1 MRTGENDQGLR
12 KILDMTRL
20 ISISVLIIHFYYYC
34 YAGFHAWQLTADITD
49 RLLENIAKS
58 GLFSYFH
65 KSKLIALGFL
75 GITLLGAQ
83 GRKNE
88 KIQYR
93 TALIYIVSGLVFYF
107 ASYYCLWIPG
117 DSEQRTIIYI
127 AATGT
132 GYILVLTGGTLLS
145 RVLKLKINRRDIF
158 NQEGQTFPQEERLL
172 TNEFSVNLPATYK
185 LKKQT
190 RRCYINLVN
199 PARGLFLAGQPGSG
213 KTWYILENI
222 IKQQIEKGYCMFLH
236 DWKYPDLAVIAYN
249 HFLKYKHRYKVVPDF
264 NAILFEDLTRSGRCN
279 PLEPEGMT
287 DITDASES
295 ARTILLGLNRSW
307 NTRSGDF
314 FVESPV
320 IFLTAIIWYLRKYQ
334 DGKYCT
340 LPHVV
345 ELIQVEY
352 SKLFTILRCAQSEI
366 QPLISPFITAFEND
380 VMEQLEGQIAS
391 AKIAMARLSSPELYF
406 VLSGNDFNL
415 DINNP
420 LAPQILCMGN
430 NPQKQA
436 VYGAVLSL
444 YINRLIKQI
453 NKKGKLKCAVNFEEF
468 PTLTVNGIDS
478 LVGTGRSNL
487 IATTIVVQNLDQVR
501 KDYSREMADVLMN
514 LCGNIICGQVSGDT
528 AKQMS
533 ERIGKIMQ
541 DRNSVS
547 VNSSDTSVSHSQQL
561 DFAVP
566 ASTISGLSA
575 GEFVGLVADTP
586 DQVIPQKVFHCKVL
600 NDPLALKKEQERYKD
615 LPVVRNLEN
624 NTVQH
629 NFLQIKQDV
638 QDIVSAELE
647 RIMNDPLLSNF
658 IIKK

>member
-1 MRTGENDQGLR
+1 
-12 KILDMTRL
+12 MTRL

-34 YAGFHAWQLTADITD
+34 YAGFHSWQLTADITD
-49 RLLENIAKS
+49 RLLENIAKT

-83 GRKNE
+83 GRKDE

-93 TALIYIVSGLVFYF
+93 TALLYMISGLLFYF
-107 ASYYCLWIPG
+107 TSYYCFGIQQA
-117 DSEQRTIIYI
+117 SEVRAAVYI
-127 AATGT
+127 GMTSI

-145 RVLKLKINRRDIF
+145 RVLKLKINRADIF

-172 TNEFSVNLPATYK
+172 TNEFSVNLPATYR

-199 PARGLFLAGQPGSG
+199 PARGLLLAGQPGSG

-222 IKQQIEKGYCMFLH
+222 IKQQIEKGYCMFIH
-236 DWKYPDLAVIAYN
+236 DWKYPDLAIIAYN
-249 HFLKYKHRYKVVPDF
+249 HLLKYKHRYKVVPQF
-264 NAILFEDLTRSGRCN
+264 NAILFEDLTRTGRCN
-279 PLEPEGMT
+279 PLEPQGMV

-307 NTRSGDF
+307 SQRGGDF
-314 FVESPV
+314 FVESPI
-320 IFLTAIIWYLRKYQ
+320 IFLTAIIWYLRKYKE
-334 DGKYCT
+334 GKYCT
-340 LPHVV
+340 LPHAV

-352 SKLFTILRCAQSEI
+352 AKLFTILRCSHGEI

-406 VLSGNDFNL
+406 VLAGNDFNL

-420 LAPQILCMGN
+420 QAPQILCMGN

-436 VYGAVLSL
+436 VYSAVLSL

-468 PTLTVNGIDS
+468 PTLTVNGIDA

-541 DRNSVS
+541 DRSSVS

-561 DFAVP
+561 EFAVP
-566 ASTISGLSA
+566 PSTISGLSA

-586 DQVIPQKVFHCKVL
+586 DQVIPQKVFHCKVM
-600 NDPLALKKEQERYKD
+600 NASVAIKKERYKD
-615 LPVVRNLEN
+615 LPVVRSLEN
-624 NTVQH
+624 NIVQN

-638 QDIVSAELE
+638 QDIVSAELD
-647 RIMNDPLLSNF
+647 RIMNDPSLIDF
-658 IIKK
+658 IIQK

>member
-34 YAGFHAWQLTADITD
+34 YSGFHTWQLTADITD
-49 RLLENIAKS
+49 RLLENIAKT

-83 GRKNE
+83 GRKDE

-93 TALIYIVSGLVFYF
+93 TAVIYMVSGLLFYF
-107 ASYYCLWIPG
+107 TSYYSFLIPVTT
-117 DSEQRTIIYI
+117 QLRTVIYI
-127 AATGT
+127 GTTGT
-132 GYILVLTGGTLLS
+132 GYILILTGGTLLS

-158 NQEGQTFPQEERLL
+158 NQEGQSFPQEERLIS
-172 TNEFSVNLPATYK
+172 NEFSINLPATYK

-190 RRCYINLVN
+190 RKSHINLVN
-199 PARGLFLAGQPGSG
+199 PARGVLLAGQPGSG

-222 IKQQIEKGYCMFLH
+222 IKQQIEKGYTMFIH
-236 DWKYPDLAVIAYN
+236 DWKYPDLTLIAYN
-249 HFLKYKHRYKVVPDF
+249 HFLKYKHRYKVIPGF

-279 PLEPEGMT
+279 PLEPSGMA
-287 DITDASES
+287 DITDAGES
-295 ARTILLGLNRSW
+295 ARTILLGLNRNW
-307 NTRSGDF
+307 IQRGGDF
-314 FVESPV
+314 FVESPI

-334 DGKYCT
+334 DGKFCT

-366 QPLISPFITAFEND
+366 QPLISPFITALEND

-420 LAPQILCMGN
+420 QAPQILCMGN
-430 NPQKQA
+430 NPQKQT

-468 PTLTVNGIDS
+468 PTLTVNGIDA

-487 IATTIVVQNLDQVR
+487 IATTLVVQNLDQVR

-541 DRNSVS
+541 DRSSVS

-561 DFAVP
+561 EFAVP

-575 GEFVGLVADTP
+575 GEFVGVVADTP
-586 DQVIPQKVFHCKVL
+586 DQVIPQKVFHCKVT
-600 NDPLALKKEQERYKD
+600 NDPVTIKRNQERYKD
-615 LPVVRNLEN
+615 LPLVRSLDN
-624 NTVQH
+624 NIVQN
-629 NFLQIKQDV
+629 NFLQIKLDV
-638 QDIVSAELE
+638 QDIVSAELD
-647 RIMNDPLLSNF
+647 RIINDPVLSHLL
-658 IIKK
+658 IKK

>member
-1 MRTGENDQGLR
+1 M
-12 KILDMTRL
+12 
-20 ISISVLIIHFYYYC
+20 
-34 YAGFHAWQLTADITD
+34 
-49 RLLENIAKS
+49 
-58 GLFSYFH
+58 
-65 KSKLIALGFL
+65 
-75 GITLLGAQ
+75 
-83 GRKNE
+83 
-88 KIQYR
+88 
-93 TALIYIVSGLVFYF
+93 VSGLLFYF
-107 ASYYCLWIPG
+107 TSYYSFLIPVTT
-117 DSEQRTIIYI
+117 QLRTVIYI
-127 AATGT
+127 GTTGT
-132 GYILVLTGGTLLS
+132 GYILILTGGTLLS

-158 NQEGQTFPQEERLL
+158 NQEGQSFPQEERLIS
-172 TNEFSVNLPATYK
+172 NEFSINLPATYK

-190 RRCYINLVN
+190 RKSHINLVN
-199 PARGLFLAGQPGSG
+199 PARGVLLAGQPGSG

-222 IKQQIEKGYCMFLH
+222 IKQQIEKGYTMFIH
-236 DWKYPDLAVIAYN
+236 DWKYPDLTLIAYN
-249 HFLKYKHRYKVVPDF
+249 HFLKYKHRYKVIPGF

-279 PLEPEGMT
+279 PLEPSGMA
-287 DITDASES
+287 DITDAGES
-295 ARTILLGLNRSW
+295 ARTILLGLNRNW
-307 NTRSGDF
+307 IQRGGDF
-314 FVESPV
+314 FVESPI

-334 DGKYCT
+334 DGKFCT

-366 QPLISPFITAFEND
+366 QPLISPFITALEND

-420 LAPQILCMGN
+420 QAPQILCMGN
-430 NPQKQA
+430 NPQKQT

-468 PTLTVNGIDS
+468 PTLTVNGIDA

-487 IATTIVVQNLDQVR
+487 IATTLVVQNLDQVR

-541 DRNSVS
+541 DRSSVS

-561 DFAVP
+561 EFAVP

-575 GEFVGLVADTP
+575 GEFVGVVADTP
-586 DQVIPQKVFHCKVL
+586 DQVIPQKVFHCKVT
-600 NDPLALKKEQERYKD
+600 NDPVTIKRNQERYKD
-615 LPVVRNLEN
+615 LPLVRSLDN
-624 NTVQH
+624 NIVQN
-629 NFLQIKQDV
+629 NFLQIKLDV
-638 QDIVSAELE
+638 QDIVSAELD
-647 RIMNDPLLSNF
+647 RIINDPVLSHLL
-658 IIKK
+658 IKK

>member
-1 MRTGENDQGLR
+1 
-12 KILDMTRL
+12 MTRL

-34 YAGFHAWQLTADITD
+34 YSGFHTWQLTADITD
-49 RLLENIAKS
+49 RLLENIAKT

-83 GRKNE
+83 GRKDE

-93 TALIYIVSGLVFYF
+93 TAVIYMVSGLLFYF
-107 ASYYCLWIPG
+107 TSYYSFLIPVTT
-117 DSEQRTIIYI
+117 QLRTVIYI
-127 AATGT
+127 GTTGT
-132 GYILVLTGGTLLS
+132 GYILILTGGTLLS

-158 NQEGQTFPQEERLL
+158 NQEGQSFPQEERLIS
-172 TNEFSVNLPATYK
+172 NEFSINLPATYK

-190 RRCYINLVN
+190 RKSHINLVN
-199 PARGLFLAGQPGSG
+199 PARGVLLAGQPGSG

-222 IKQQIEKGYCMFLH
+222 IKQQIEKGYTMFIH
-236 DWKYPDLAVIAYN
+236 DWKYPDLTLIAYN
-249 HFLKYKHRYKVVPDF
+249 HFLKYKHRYKVIPGF

-279 PLEPEGMT
+279 PLEPSGMA
-287 DITDASES
+287 DITDAGES
-295 ARTILLGLNRSW
+295 ARTILLGLNRNW
-307 NTRSGDF
+307 IQRGGDF
-314 FVESPV
+314 FVESPI

-334 DGKYCT
+334 DGKFCT

-366 QPLISPFITAFEND
+366 QPLISPFITALEND

-420 LAPQILCMGN
+420 QAPQILCMGN
-430 NPQKQA
+430 NPQKQT

-468 PTLTVNGIDS
+468 PTLTVNGIDA

-487 IATTIVVQNLDQVR
+487 IATTLVVQNLDQVR

-541 DRNSVS
+541 DRSSVS

-561 DFAVP
+561 EFAVP

-575 GEFVGLVADTP
+575 GEFVGVVADTP
-586 DQVIPQKVFHCKVL
+586 DQVIPQKVFHCKVT
-600 NDPLALKKEQERYKD
+600 NDPVTIKRNQERYKD
-615 LPVVRNLEN
+615 LPLVRSLDN
-624 NTVQH
+624 NIVQN
-629 NFLQIKQDV
+629 NFLQIKLDV
-638 QDIVSAELE
+638 QDIVSAELD
-647 RIMNDPLLSNF
+647 RIINDPVLSHLL
-658 IIKK
+658 IKK